1 MNSHTE
7 SDQWSFQ
14 PKILSLAK
22 KWVTSIITPIV
33 LKEND
38 RTIVRI
44 AFLNIDGSI

>member
-1 MNSHTE
+1 MVIPAK
-7 SDQWSFQ
+7 D
-14 PKILSLAK
+14 PILGK